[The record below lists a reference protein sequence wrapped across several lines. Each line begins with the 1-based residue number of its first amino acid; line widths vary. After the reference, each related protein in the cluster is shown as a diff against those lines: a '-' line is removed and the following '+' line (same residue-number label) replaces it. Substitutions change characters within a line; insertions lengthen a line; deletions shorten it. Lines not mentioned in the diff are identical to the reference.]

1 MEITVEE
8 TGLEVLDLR
17 TDTTFATRDLNSRD
31 IGVQMA
37 GLQRLSRALL
47 EKSDTIL
54 QELMSAAVDLCGA
67 D

>member
-17 TDTTFATRDLNSRD
+17 TDSAFATRNLHVRD
-31 IGVQMA
+31 IEMQMA

-47 EKSDTIL
+47 E
-54 QELMSAAVDLCGA
+54 
-67 D
+67 